1 MNWGSISAARQDALL
16 QEMQRFI
23 DEQSAAGSN
32 IEPPLCIERMLWG
45 MSWVICRA
53 GIRHDDFLRYG
64 RGLGGGWVGI
74 RFGWFASGVVDGV
87 GWGVW
92 VRYMKVCKTSVA
104 VISQFVTDI
113 HEKENQIR
121 VAVMAMI

>member
-1 MNWGSISAARQDALL
+1 MICWACFRQ
-16 QEMQRFI
+16 
-23 DEQSAAGSN
+23 G
-32 IEPPLCIERMLWG
+32 
-45 MSWVICRA
+45 
-53 GIRHDDFLRYG
+53 DFLQCSQ
-64 RGLGGGWVGI
+64 GLGGGWVGI